1 MINQIISY
9 WRKDLQRVLFFYES
23 KRSHGDSFFLYL
35 FIFFVF
41 LNIACYWF
49 AMVTAFPS
57 LVFGKTFGYYFKV
70 QFPVGILGALFD
82 SLSFFVTI
90 FIVRRA
96 LLTVSTK
103 IYIAHLSIDLV
114 IAVLATF
121 WVILVFIVS
130 GWTVSFIETLG
141 QSEEFVEGWI
151 SSSIYQEIII
161 NEFDGAPPPINL
173 ANEKKVIDII
183 LTLNEERLLTAA
195 HDISDGGLL
204 PTICEMLF
212 KNNLGMDLNLPD
224 LLSKKDSKDILLHS
238 WCFGEDQGRVI
249 VATKNLN
256 KVKLLLKKYNIKFF
270 ILGEVNSSSNL
281 NIKNVTTISINDIK
295 NLYENTLTSIMC

>member
-9 WRKDLQRVLFFYES
+9 WRKDLQRALLFYES
-23 KRSHGDSFFLYL
+23 KRFHGDSFFLYL
-35 FIFFVF
+35 FIFFVL
-41 LNIACYWF
+41 LNIICYWF

-96 LLTVSTK
+96 LLTVSIK

-141 QSEEFVEGWI
+141 QPEELIQTYDHETNINKRTSKYATTVNDALKSPSENIQNIYFGLIMGI
-151 SSSIYQEIII
+151 S
-161 NEFDGAPPPINL
+161 AM
-173 ANEKKVIDII
+173 
-183 LTLNEERLLTAA
+183 
-195 HDISDGGLL
+195 L
-204 PTICEMLF
+204 PTMIHFMMFLKSF
-212 KNNLGMDLNLPD
+212 FYSMIDNQKR
-224 LLSKKDSKDILLHS
+224 SKEL
-238 WCFGEDQGRVI
+238 
-249 VATKNLN
+249 
-256 KVKLLLKKYNIKFF
+256 
-270 ILGEVNSSSNL
+270 
-281 NIKNVTTISINDIK
+281 
-295 NLYENTLTSIMC
+295 

>member
-1 MINQIISY
+1 M
-9 WRKDLQRVLFFYES
+9 
-23 KRSHGDSFFLYL
+23 

-41 LNIACYWF
+41 LNIICYWF

-121 WVILVFIVS
+121 WVILVFIIS
-130 GWTVSFIETLG
+130 GWAVSFIETLG
-141 QSEEFVEGWI
+141 QSEELIQTYDHEININKRKSKYVTAVNDALKSPSKNIQNIYFGLIMGI
-151 SSSIYQEIII
+151 S
-161 NEFDGAPPPINL
+161 AM
-173 ANEKKVIDII
+173 
-183 LTLNEERLLTAA
+183 
-195 HDISDGGLL
+195 L
-204 PTICEMLF
+204 PTIIHFIM
-212 KNNLGMDLNLPD
+212 
-224 LLSKKDSKDILLHS
+224 
-238 WCFGEDQGRVI
+238 
-249 VATKNLN
+249 
-256 KVKLLLKKYNIKFF
+256 LLKSFF
-270 ILGEVNSSSNL
+270 HSILDN
-281 NIKNVTTISINDIK
+281 
-295 NLYENTLTSIMC
+295 